1 MSKEATEEKYRILI
15 VDDSDFSR
23 TNVARMFDENKYNI
37 IGEVANAKEA
47 ITILRDRKAHLAI
60 VDVVMP
66 EVSGIELAEYI
77 TENFEDTNIIMISSL
92 GQENIIIDSISA
104 GASDYIQKPFT
115 KEDLMTS
122 VEKVLEKVDLNKG

>member
-1 MSKEATEEKYRILI
+1 MDTASEKYRILI

-23 TNVARMFDENKYNI
+23 SNIVKMFDSRNYNI
-37 IGEVANAKEA
+37 IGEVANAQEA

-60 VDVVMP
+60 IDIVMP

-77 TENFEDTNIIMISSL
+77 TENFDDTNIIMISSL

-104 GASDYIQKPFT
+104 GASDYLQKPFT
-115 KEDLMTS
+115 KEDLISS

>member
-1 MSKEATEEKYRILI
+1 MDNKDKFRILI

-23 TNVARMFDENKYNI
+23 ANITKMLDDERYNI
-37 IGEVANAKEA
+37 IGEAANAKEA

-60 VDVVMP
+60 LDVVMP

-77 TENFEDTNIIMISSL
+77 SENFGDTAIIMISSL

-104 GASDYIQKPFT
+104 GASDYLQKPFT
-115 KEDLMTS
+115 KNDFLTS
-122 VEKVLEKVDLNKG
+122 VEKILSRFEEE

>member
-1 MSKEATEEKYRILI
+1 MNAQTEQCRILI

-23 TNVARMFDENKYNI
+23 TYIAQMFDSEKFNI

-47 ITILRDRKAHLAI
+47 INILRDRKAHLAI

-66 EVSGIELAEYI
+66 DVSGIELAEYI
-77 TENFEDTNIIMISSL
+77 TEHFDDTAIIMISSL

-104 GASDYIQKPFT
+104 GASDYLQKPFT
-115 KEDLMTS
+115 KEDLLAS
-122 VEKVLEKVDLNKG
+122 VDKVLEKVNLKAN

>member
-1 MSKEATEEKYRILI
+1 MSMDAAKEKYRILI

-23 TNVARMFDENKYNI
+23 THVANMFDSDQYNI
-37 IGEVANAKEA
+37 IGEVGNAKDA
-47 ITILRDRKAHLAI
+47 INILRDRKAHLAI
-60 VDVVMP
+60 IDVVMP

-77 TENFEDTNIIMISSL
+77 TENFDDTSIIMISSL

-104 GASDYIQKPFT
+104 GASDYIQKPFS
-115 KEDLMTS
+115 KDDLMTS